1 MDGVSAT
8 GNGCAT
14 GVKFVTEGKSLSD
27 SRSGCAELRKADAEG
42 RAAPVKAV
50 VDCDRTMMDV
60 DDALDDGEPEACARG
75 LGAERAVEAVE
86 DAFALLGGDA
96 RTVVADFD
104 DCAVGVRIGSGAD
117 FDAPACSARR
127 CP

>member
-86 DAFALLGGDA
+86 DAFALLGAMPGPLSQISMTA
-96 RTVVADFD
+96 PSVSASVR
-104 DCAVGVRIGSGAD
+104 VRISMRPPSGV
-117 FDAPACSARR
+117 
-127 CP
+127 